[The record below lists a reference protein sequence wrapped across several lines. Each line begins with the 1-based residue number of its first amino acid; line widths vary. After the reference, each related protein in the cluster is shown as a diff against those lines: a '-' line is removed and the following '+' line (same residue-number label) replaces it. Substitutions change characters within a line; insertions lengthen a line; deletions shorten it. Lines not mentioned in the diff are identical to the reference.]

1 MRRSC
6 LRRTKAGMECECYP
20 LNALSVA
27 PVSGLDKQEE
37 LYFQNFINNVTL
49 FFGSRSKYKIQAF
62 MRTML
67 QESITN
73 SCVRH
78 TIVATGAMMQSFNLS
93 CKWAYMLKFTSIR
106 DEHYKFALE
115 QYQKAIFKLQTLI
128 GGRQGSDDT
137 AEFLIPAF
145 ALALFDIFAG
155 NNEFAIQHIYF
166 CRHVLVACHS
176 SFVSTPCS
184 NGQSVFG
191 PLVGSSV
198 ASIFVNNDIQV
209 IFALGIEEQCSY
221 SAYAP
226 PYSTTTVPEKFLD
239 LEDARSCRDILLEN
253 AYNTYLST
261 LQFHFTARE
270 EIPEKWMGVREDI
283 LQSINL
289 WFTAFNSLQG
299 YQDDITA
306 HPLARS
312 NSMSFEVTILLLRL
326 SSMLQTPETC
336 YDGLEQHFRKLL
348 TVCNDVVEYECANSI
363 YAVGTKSF
371 NFEEGIIPALYLC
384 ATKCRIS
391 KLRNEAVGMLLA
403 EQRREGPWDSKL
415 HGRVARWLISL
426 ERESPATSDGRVWG
440 ECIQFKLES
449 RKATVTCRQNTPA
462 THGGGWSEKTCSI
475 DLDSD

>member
-1 MRRSC
+1 
-6 LRRTKAGMECECYP
+6 
-20 LNALSVA
+20 
-27 PVSGLDKQEE
+27 
-37 LYFQNFINNVTL
+37 
-49 FFGSRSKYKIQAF
+49 
-62 MRTML
+62 ML

-176 SFVSTPCS
+176 SF
-184 NGQSVFG
+184 
-191 PLVGSSV
+191 L
-198 ASIFVNNDIQV
+198 FVNNDIQV

-336 YDGLEQHFRKLL
+336 YDGLEQHFRNLL

-449 RKATVTCRQNTPA
+449 RKATVTCRQN
-462 THGGGWSEKTCSI
+462 
-475 DLDSD
+475 